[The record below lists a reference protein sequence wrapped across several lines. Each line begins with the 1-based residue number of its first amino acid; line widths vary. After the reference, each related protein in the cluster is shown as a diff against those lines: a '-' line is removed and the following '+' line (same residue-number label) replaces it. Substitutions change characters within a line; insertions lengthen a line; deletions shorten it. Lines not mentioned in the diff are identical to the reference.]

1 MRAKFLKS
9 GMRRRGAACVVAAVA
24 VAVAAGCSSASSGGD
39 SPSGSGSLQPVTIG
53 VLTGSAVLAPVYAA
67 QDRGFFKKYGIDVKV
82 VSSSSFS
89 TPVAGLDSGSV
100 DIDVV
105 GDLYQQYEAGVH
117 VVGVVGD
124 ADSAKDLNMICNSS
138 VKAQTGSIADKLKA
152 LMGKKIAFS
161 GVDSPPYY
169 LLLGA
174 FNKYHLS
181 ISDVTVVNVPVGATQ
196 FATVEDGQADC
207 TIGDMNA
214 VAYLTPGGGRYTAF
228 NFGAPGVLNPLVSSQ
243 IVPWVAK
250 PSWVDSNKSAVEG
263 FEKAWVATI
272 SWMEQPKNLSAD
284 ETYVIDALGS
294 KSAAPAG
301 SKLVTETQAVLA
313 TVRDLW
319 GTSGAMESYQ
329 ADIAAGV
336 LAKPISG
343 YQASMFVAPGSPSTT
358 AQAQQLVSG

>member
-1 MRAKFLKS
+1 MRAKFPKNGL
-9 GMRRRGAACVVAAVA
+9 RRRAAACVVVVAA
-24 VAVAAGCSSASSGGD
+24 VAVAAGCSSSSSPGSGSGG
-39 SPSGSGSLQPVTIG
+39 GSLQPVTIG

-67 QDRGFFKKYGIDVKV
+67 EHQGFFSKYGISVNV

-89 TPVAGLDSGSV
+89 TPVAGLDSGSI

-105 GDLYQQYEAGVH
+105 GDLFQQYEAGVH
-117 VVGVVGD
+117 VVGIVGD
-124 ADSAKDLNMICNSS
+124 ADSAKDLNMICNPS
-138 VKAQTGSIADKLKA
+138 VKAQTGTIAEKVKA
-152 LMGKKIAFS
+152 LLGKKIAFS

-174 FNKYHLS
+174 FNRYHLN
-181 ISDVTVVNVPVGATQ
+181 IKDITVVNVPVGATQ
-196 FATVEDGQADC
+196 FAAVEDGEADC

-243 IVPWVAK
+243 IVPWVAE
-250 PSWVDSNKSAVEG
+250 PSWANSHKTAVEG

-272 SWMEQPKNLSAD
+272 QWMEESGNLSAD
-284 ETYVIDALGS
+284 ENYVVDALGS
-294 KSAAPAG
+294 KSAVPTG
-301 SKLVTETQAVLA
+301 SKLAAETEAVLA
-313 TVRDLW
+313 TVRELW
-319 GTSGAMESYQ
+319 GTTGAEESYQ

-336 LAKPISG
+336 LTKPITNFDP
-343 YQASMFVAPGSPSTT
+343 SMFVASGSPSTT

>member
-1 MRAKFLKS
+1 MRAKFPKN
-9 GMRRRGAACVVAAVA
+9 GMRRRVAACAVMASLA
-24 VAVAAGCSSASSGGD
+24 VTAGCGSGSSAGN
-39 SPSGSGSLQPVTIG
+39 SPSGDGSLQPVTIG

-67 QDRGFFKKYGIDVKV
+67 EDRGFFKKYGIDVKV

-89 TPVAGLDSGSV
+89 TPVAGLDSGSI

-138 VKAQTGSIADKLKA
+138 VKAQTGTIAQKLKA
-152 LMGKKIAFS
+152 LLGKKIAFS

-174 FNKYHLS
+174 FNRYHLS
-181 ISDVTVVNVPVGATQ
+181 IKDITVVNVPVGATQ
-196 FATVEDGQADC
+196 FATVENGQADC

-214 VAYLTPGGGRYTAF
+214 VAYLTPGNGRYTAF

-243 IVPWVAK
+243 IVPWVAE
-250 PSWVDSNKSAVEG
+250 PSWVDSHKTAVEG

-272 SWMEQPKNLSAD
+272 QWMQESANLSAD
-284 ETYVIDALGS
+284 ENYVVDALGS
-294 KSAAPAG
+294 KSAAPTG
-301 SKLVTETQAVLA
+301 SKLATETEAVLS

-319 GTSGAMESYQ
+319 GATGAKESYD
-329 ADIAAGV
+329 ADIAAGI
-336 LAKPISG
+336 LTKPITNFD
-343 YQASMFVAPGSPSTT
+343 ASMFVAPGSPSTT
-358 AQAQQLVSG
+358 MQAQQLVSG